1 MHFADCIFFLLKLES
16 TVEKKATYFVWG
28 KSVRPI
34 KIISSI
40 QWSTLGRLIFKS
52 RGYIFIFTFTF
63 FLADF
68 KFKKNRFFFFQKTI
82 FRKGRLKRSRSS
94 ARGVA
99 CKVQTETMVPFRWT
113 TSIVHNN
120 NCFLLR
126 YNHQFCKLLREQ
138 QLLQLASNFFFFFN
152 SM

>member
-34 KIISSI
+34 KIISNI
-40 QWSTLGRLIFKS
+40 LQSTFGRLIFKS

-63 FLADF
+63 TFFLADL
-68 KFKKNRFFFFQKTI
+68 KLKKKKDFFFIIFVFGGLFQKTI
-82 FRKGRLKRSRSS
+82 FRKGKLKRSRSS
-94 ARGVA
+94 ALGVA

-113 TSIVHNN
+113 ISIVHNS
-120 NCFLLR
+120 NCLLLR
-126 YNHQFCKLLREQ
+126 YNHQVCKLLRE
-138 QLLQLASNFFFFFN
+138 
-152 SM
+152 